1 MSKPYEKRPQRKV
14 AGSAKSRRYFVRMG
28 KNGLPDIG
36 FWTKIFW
43 ENMPV
48 VSIGTNPAF

>member
-1 MSKPYEKRPQRKV
+1 MSKTYEKRPKRKV
-14 AGSAKSRRYFVRMG
+14 AKSRRYFVRMG
-28 KNGLPDIG
+28 KNGLSDIG